1 MKRALFIRH
10 FTRLFGGHIRHW
22 HYYNHVKRAEG
33 FEPLLFIRGK
43 VDRADNPW
51 RNEPR
56 QERLDL
62 READILL
69 LGGMSWADAGRVP
82 RDLPVINLIQGV
94 QHSEKPRS
102 QYLGRRAIRV
112 CMSTQIAQII
122 EGRANGPVH
131 VINPSIGAPI
141 CVGGVRDIP
150 VLVVGHKRKPLAKK
164 IAAAIPEA
172 KVLTQFIPR
181 RELLTL
187 MRRSKIV
194 VGLPKRREGF
204 YLPALE
210 AMCSGALVICPDCV
224 GNRELCTDRYNCLQP
239 IYAAGYI
246 IESIK
251 AARSLPQG
259 ERRRLL
265 DGGLETARRN
275 RPEREYGEFLPIL
288 EGAIEQWKS

>member
-1 MKRALFIRH
+1 MKRVLFIRH
-10 FTRLFGGHIRHW
+10 FTRLFGGHVRHW
-22 HYYNHVKRAEG
+22 HYWQHVKRAEG

-43 VDRADNPW
+43 VDRPDNPW

-56 QERLDL
+56 QKRLDL

-69 LGGMSWADAGRVP
+69 LGGMSWADVGHVP

-94 QHSEKPRS
+94 QHTESPRS
-102 QYLGRRAIRV
+102 QYLSRRAIRI
-112 CMSTQIAQII
+112 CMSTQIADII
-122 EGRANGPVH
+122 RSRANGPVH

-141 CVGGVRDIP
+141 QTGGKRDIP
-150 VLVVGHKRKPLAKK
+150 ILVIGHKRKPLARKLK
-164 IAAAIPEA
+164 AAFPQA
-172 KVLTQFIPR
+172 KVQTEFIPR
-181 RELLTL
+181 RDLLAL

-239 IYAAGYI
+239 IYASAYI
-246 IESIK
+246 IETIK
-251 AARSLPQG
+251 AALALPRS
-259 ERRRLL
+259 ERLRLIN
-265 DGGLETARRN
+265 GGLETARRN
-275 RPEREYGEFLPIL
+275 RPEREYQEFLPIL
-288 EGAIEQWKS
+288 EGAIEFWKS